1 MPGCQPGLT
10 MKLPG
15 SSPFTN
21 GTVVDTKTLCCRF
34 LSFLPGKIV
43 LHDLKFKTERI
54 LAHKKLHLTSLSVQL
69 LGGQFTSPVF
79 LLLAI
84 TASSLLL
91 L

>member
-69 LGGQFTSPVF
+69 LGGSSHLRF
-79 LLLAI
+79 LL
-84 TASSLLL
+84 SCQVDVC
-91 L
+91 